1 MLKYFLKITDT
12 NYFKQDFVAKSVHPY
27 IENKNGKK
35 RLIEVPDADLKAIQA
50 RIKKALSKLDFPE
63 YVFSG
68 VKGRSYV
75 DNARLHVGSNYLYKI
90 DLTAFFPSIAR
101 EKVFS
106 FYRDKLCVS
115 PDIAE
120 ILTNFTSIDLD
131 KASVENMK
139 PIDEFLEMKGIKTRN
154 HLISGS
160 PASQLLSYL
169 ANQDL
174 FAELHSL
181 SKNNGITMTVYV
193 DDIVFSSPNRIS
205 ARFKYMIE
213 NIIGSRHYR
222 LSAKK
227 AKAHTKYYPKR
238 VTGAIINKQG
248 QITVSNSF
256 RLKIRNKCGQLK
268 DNPEDEQ
275 CRRELRGLVEAARQ
289 VLPNAYP
296 SVHAL
301 AYDPQYKLPSNRQ
314 CNRKV

>member
-12 NYFKQDFVAKSVHPY
+12 SYFNQGFVAKSVHPY
-27 IENKNGKK
+27 IEDKNGKK
-35 RLIEVPDADLKAIQA
+35 RLIEVPDADLKAVQT
-50 RIKKALSKLDFPE
+50 RIKKVLSKLDFPE

-75 DNARLHVGSNYLYKI
+75 DNARFHVGSNYLYKI

-106 FYRDKLCVS
+106 FYREKLCMS

-139 PIDEFLEMKGIKTRN
+139 QIDDFIEMKKIKTRN

-169 ANQDL
+169 TNQDM
-174 FAELHSL
+174 FAQLHSV
-181 SKNNGITMTVYV
+181 SRNNGITMTVYV
-193 DDIVFSSPNRIS
+193 DDIVFSSSNRIS
-205 ARFKYMIE
+205 ARFKWMVE

-222 LSAKK
+222 LSAQK
-227 AKAHTKYYPKR
+227 AKTHTKYYPKR
-238 VTGAIINKQG
+238 VTGAIIDKQG
-248 QITVSNSF
+248 NITISNSI
-256 RLKIRNKCGQLK
+256 RLKVINKCHQLK
-268 DNPEDEQ
+268 ANPDDAQ

-289 VLPNAYP
+289 VLPDAYP
-296 SVHAL
+296 SIRAL
-301 AYDPQYKLPSNRQ
+301 AYDTQYKLPSAR
-314 CNRKV
+314 RKK